1 MTATESLKKVSIDTT
16 MYTDPSFDTW
26 GGGSVKKIETGG
38 MQTKQEQA
46 LHINALE
53 FLGAKLGPPSFFK
66 DNKDIKQIRVMM
78 DNNTAVAYINNL
90 GRGGGGGGGGVGQ
103 SSLICVKQL

>member
-1 MTATESLKKVSIDTT
+1 MTATKSLKKVSIDTT
-16 MYTDPSFDTW
+16 MYTDPSFDAW
-26 GGGSVKKIETGG
+26 GGDSVKKIETGG

-90 GRGGGGGGGGVGQ
+90 GRKGGGG
-103 SSLICVKQL
+103 SVKSDLCEATVKM